1 MGTQLL
7 NTIVKKSIVGDS
19 TDENQQKQNYKEYI
33 QSIKNIKINM
43 PTLFPEFI
51 QDMIG
56 YMIITLPTNIILFIL
71 AIIPIPLP
79 YVLVDSMFKKIK
91 QDLNAIVNLIIDASS
106 SITGTNTLKTDED
119 TINNEKIKDE
129 AIKNKSAVIGQLKSI
144 QNNVNQEETQTQT
157 TGGTRKIKRR
167 NKYTKKYYLNRIH
180 NTIKNFYK
188 TNKTKSRFNKR
199 RL

>member
-1 MGTQLL
+1 L
-7 NTIVKKSIVGDS
+7 SDS
-19 TDENQQKQNYKEYI
+19 FLI
-33 QSIKNIKINM
+33 
-43 PTLFPEFI
+43 
-51 QDMIG
+51 
-56 YMIITLPTNIILFIL
+56 LPLNIILFIL

-106 SITGTNTLKTDED
+106 SITGTNTLKTEED

-144 QNNVNQEETQTQT
+144 QNSVNQEETQPQT

-188 TNKTKSRFNKR
+188 TNKTKTRFNKR